1 MLIRDAEIVNAG
13 GRRHGDIRCREGVIL
28 QIEDRLT
35 AEPGEEEIDAGGRL
49 VLPGAVDP
57 HVHLALEVAQ
67 TRSADDFLTGTRAAI
82 AGGTTTILD
91 FVHPREGQDYL
102 EALSERREEASTAV
116 CDWALHMAVSWWGE
130 ETAEMMRRCVQDEG
144 VTSFKAYTA
153 YQETV
158 GIGDAELCAV
168 MEQIHHLG
176 ALLMVHCEED
186 EEIQRRQRA
195 LIAAGR
201 TAPRHHADA
210 RPCSAEV
217 DAVRRVLGHARE
229 TAAEVYLVHLSCQ
242 GSVAELARARRAR
255 AGTAGTG
262 AASPGP
268 LVHGET
274 CIHYLVLDDSVY
286 ASDDFEVATYVLSP
300 PLRSGADQAALW
312 DALQEGVLEVVSTDH
327 CPFNLKGQK
336 ELGRGDFRRIPGG
349 GAGIQDR
356 LSLLWTHG
364 VETGRIGPERFV
376 ELVSTA
382 PARLFGLYPRKGEVA
397 VGSDADLVLWDP
409 AAERTLSARTHL
421 HHCDRSLY
429 EGFRVRGAPTHV
441 IAGGKLVYAEGELR
455 VEAGAG
461 RELRRRPQ
469 RS

>member
-1 MLIRDAEIVNAG
+1 M
-13 GRRHGDIRCREGVIL
+13 
-28 QIEDRLT
+28 
-35 AEPGEEEIDAGGRL
+35 
-49 VLPGAVDP
+49 
-57 HVHLALEVAQ
+57 
-67 TRSADDFLTGTRAAI
+67 
-82 AGGTTTILD
+82 
-91 FVHPREGQDYL
+91 
-102 EALSERREEASTAV
+102 
-116 CDWALHMAVSWWGE
+116 
-130 ETAEMMRRCVQDEG
+130 
-144 VTSFKAYTA
+144 
-153 YQETV
+153 
-158 GIGDAELCAV
+158 
-168 MEQIHHLG
+168 
-176 ALLMVHCEED
+176 
-186 EEIQRRQRA
+186 
-195 LIAAGR
+195 
-201 TAPRHHADA
+201 
-210 RPCSAEV
+210 
-217 DAVRRVLGHARE
+217 
-229 TAAEVYLVHLSCQ
+229 
-242 GSVAELARARRAR
+242 
-255 AGTAGTG
+255 
-262 AASPGP
+262 
-268 LVHGET
+268 
-274 CIHYLVLDDSVY
+274 
-286 ASDDFEVATYVLSP
+286 LSP